1 VAAVDSSRLREVALT
16 PEEYRVIVEKLRRP
30 PNDVELGMLGVLW
43 SEHCSY
49 KTSKT
54 LLRRLPSSGAAVLQG
69 PGENAGAVEIGQ
81 GWAAVFKIESHN
93 HPSAIEPYQGAATG
107 VGGII
112 RDVIAMG
119 ARPIALLDSLRFGP
133 LPGSRHHFEGVVAG
147 IGGYGNCIGIPTVG
161 GEVYFDECYAQNPL
175 VNAMCVGLVR
185 VDRLMRARAEGTGNS
200 LMLVGA
206 DTGRDG
212 IHGASFASVELDESS
227 AERRP
232 AVQVGNP
239 FLEKCLLEACMD
251 LAHTD
256 AVVAVQDLGAAGLTS
271 SVAECAG
278 RVPGAGAR
286 IDVSLVPRRERGMS
300 PYDVMLSESQ
310 ERMLVVVQRGR
321 EAEVERIF
329 KTWDLTSAVIGD
341 VTDDGHLTVFD
352 RTEVAARLPIDLLT
366 DGAPPRRLVGI
377 APEPPPSLHLDSLPP
392 LVNAG
397 ESLLRLLASPNLCSR
412 RPIFRRYDH
421 MVGDSTVVP
430 PGGDAAVLRIK
441 GTRLG
446 LAMTTD
452 CNARYCHL
460 DPNLGA
466 QHAVAEAA
474 RNIVATGAQP
484 LAVTDCLNL
493 ANPDRPGVYWE
504 LEETIAGLAQA
515 CRALEVPIVSGNVSL
530 YNETFPTSAGA
541 PTRSAVGPPRSGR
554 PDGEVHSGIH
564 PTPVVGM
571 IGLMEDYGRRLEAGL
586 KNEGDFVL
594 LVGSSHND
602 LGGSEYL
609 KVEHGTVAGRP
620 PAIDLAREAAVNR
633 LILAAAK
640 AGLLRSAHDCAEGGM
655 LVALAEC
662 CLLGG
667 VGVRCPALRPE
678 PPLRLDAAFFGET
691 PGRFIVSA
699 GSRAMPELQTLSRRH
714 HVEISLLGM
723 SGGETIEFE
732 GQFRLALADAR
743 EAWEGGLIH

>member
-1 VAAVDSSRLREVALT
+1 MDERRLREVALT
-16 PEEYRVIVEKLRRP
+16 PDEYKAIVEQLKRA
-30 PNDVELGMLGVLW
+30 PNEVELGMLGVLW

-49 KTSKT
+49 KSSKA
-54 LLRRLPSSGAAVLQG
+54 LLRRLPSTGPAVVQG
-69 PGENAGAVEIGQ
+69 PGENAGAVSIGE

-133 LPGSRHHFEGVVAG
+133 LPESSRHFEGVVAG
-147 IGGYGNCIGIPTVG
+147 IGAYGNCIGIPTVG
-161 GEVYFDECYAQNPL
+161 GEIYFEDCYANNPL

-185 VDRLMRARAEGTGNS
+185 TDQLMRARAEGTGNR

-212 IHGASFASVELDESS
+212 IHGASFASVELDERSL
-227 AERRP
+227 ERRP

-251 LAHTD
+251 LSHTD
-256 AVVAVQDLGAAGLTS
+256 AVVAIQDLGAAGLTS
-271 SVAECAG
+271 AVAECAG

-286 IDVSLVPRRERGMS
+286 IDVSLVPRREREMT

-321 EAEVERIF
+321 EREVETIF
-329 KTWDLTSAVIGD
+329 HAWDLASAVIGE
-341 VTDDGHLTVFD
+341 VTDDGQLTVVD
-352 RTEVAARLPIDLLT
+352 ARDQVARLPVTLLT
-366 DGAPPRRLVGI
+366 DGAPMRRLVGI
-377 APEPPPSLHLDSLPP
+377 APDPPLGLDVDALPP
-392 LVNAG
+392 LADVGAT
-397 ESLLRLLASPNLCSR
+397 LLRLLASPNLSSR
-412 RPIFRRYDH
+412 RGVFRRYDH
-421 MVGDSTVVP
+421 MVGDATVVP

-460 DPNLGA
+460 DPHLGA
-466 QHAVAEAA
+466 QLAVAEAA
-474 RNIVATGAQP
+474 RNIIATGARP

-493 ANPDRPGVYWE
+493 ANPDRPEVYWE
-504 LEETIAGLAQA
+504 LEETVAGLAYA
-515 CRALEVPIVSGNVSL
+515 CRALDLPIVSGNVSL
-530 YNETFPTSAGA
+530 YNDSNGESA
-541 PTRSAVGPPRSGR
+541 
-554 PDGEVHSGIH
+554 IY

-571 IGLMEDYGRRLEAGL
+571 VGVIDDYGRRLGAGL
-586 KNEGDFVL
+586 RAEGDFVL
-594 LVGSSHND
+594 LIGSSHND
-602 LGGSEYL
+602 MGGSEYL
-609 KVEHGTVAGRP
+609 KVEHGYVAGRP
-620 PAIDLAREAAVNR
+620 PALDLTREQAVNR
-633 LILAAAK
+633 LVLAAAEN
-640 AGLLRSAHDCAEGGM
+640 GFLHSAHDCAEGGM

-667 VGVRCPALRPE
+667 IGVRCPAIRPE
-678 PPLRLDAAFFGET
+678 PPLRLDAAFFGES
-691 PGRFIVSA
+691 PSRYIVSVT
-699 GSRAMPELQTLSRRH
+699 SRAMPELQSLARRH
-714 HVEISLLGM
+714 HVELSLLGLA
-723 SGGETIEFE
+723 GGDILEFE
-732 GQFRLALADAR
+732 GQLRLTLAELR
-743 EAWEGGLIH
+743 EAWEVMVP